1 MDIQHDETARTFR
14 LHIGE
19 QLASLRYEFDRG
31 TMTITHTNVP
41 DALGGRGIGGEL
53 VRAALDTARRN
64 GWKVIPACS
73 FADAWMRRHPETAD
87 LRDRGTA

>member
-14 LHIGE
+14 LRIDE
-19 QLASLRYEFDRG
+19 QLASLRYELDRG
-31 TMTITHTNVP
+31 IMTITHTNVP

-53 VRAALDTARRN
+53 VRTALDIARRN